1 MLAEQGVQHLETCQL
16 NMEESRQT
24 GLEMSESLQH
34 KMTGFASYIS
44 DIYQKSSQLEDLDQY
59 KHLSGDL
66 RKRREHFKERINRA
80 IMMVKSSF

>member
-24 GLEMSESLQH
+24 GLEMMESLQH
-34 KMTGFASYIS
+34 KITGLASYIS
-44 DIYQKSSQLEDLDQY
+44 DIDQKSSQLEDLDQY

-80 IMMVKSSF
+80 IMKVKSSL